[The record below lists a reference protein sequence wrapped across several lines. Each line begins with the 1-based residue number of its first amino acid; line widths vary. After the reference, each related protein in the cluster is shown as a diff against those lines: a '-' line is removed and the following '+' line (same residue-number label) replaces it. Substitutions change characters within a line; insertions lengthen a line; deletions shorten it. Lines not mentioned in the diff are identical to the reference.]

1 MRPITPASPLCHC
14 CHTAGGRSYHRIGR
28 KEFELVHEIDFDII
42 VEGLFTEWSA
52 LRCRDDAK
60 GRSLER

>member
-1 MRPITPASPLCHC
+1 MRQKASDYSCVPLCHC

-28 KEFELVHEIDFDII
+28 QEFERQHEIDFDVV

-52 LRCRDDAK
+52 LRWKR
-60 GRSLER
+60 